1 MRRCNWFCRIAIL
14 IGLPCFSVGCA
25 VMEIRSTL
33 TDQADAWNRGDID
46 GFMSA
51 YWNSPSL
58 TFASGGTVTRG
69 FASTLERYK
78 TRYQTTKEMG
88 TLTFDIMA
96 IHVFT
101 NHHAAV
107 FGHWKLERE
116 QPIEGLFTLIM
127 RRERGKWII
136 IHDHTSAADAPSS
149 AGAGHSKPAAG
160 N

>member
-1 MRRCNWFCRIAIL
+1 MAL
-14 IGLPCFSVGCA
+14 L
-25 VMEIRSTL
+25 EIRTTL
-33 TDQADAWNRGDID
+33 TGQADAWNRGDIE

-51 YWNSPSL
+51 YWNSPGL

-78 TRYQTTKEMG
+78 TKYPTTREMG
-88 TLTFDIMA
+88 KLSFSDLDIRFLSLNSAM
-96 IHVFT
+96 VL
-101 NHHAAV
+101 
-107 FGHWKLERE
+107 GRWKLERE

-136 IHDHTSAADAPSS
+136 IHDHTSVGDTPSS
-149 AGAGHSKPAAG
+149 AESGHSKSTAG